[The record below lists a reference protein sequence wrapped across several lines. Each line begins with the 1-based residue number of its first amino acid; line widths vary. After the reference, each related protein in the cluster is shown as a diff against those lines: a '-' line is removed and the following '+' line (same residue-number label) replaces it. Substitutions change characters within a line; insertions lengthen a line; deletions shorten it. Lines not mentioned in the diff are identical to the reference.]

1 MRFTDV
7 RYVGWKKIGWAVF
20 EKNSFFHFWG
30 LLKIFWGLQN
40 LIWHQKPHLA
50 QKSSLAVKHA
60 HCTEKKSVS
69 IHEVTTAAVSHS
81 EVDNHADNMCVKCF
95 NARQEAELL
104 TVNVK

>member
-40 LIWHQKPHLA
+40 LIWHQKPQLWGWGGGGHTSCSDKRILEVPTN
-50 QKSSLAVKHA
+50 KSDISLPHGDLLHWGSKL
-60 HCTEKKSVS
+60 S
-69 IHEVTTAAVSHS
+69 
-81 EVDNHADNMCVKCF
+81 
-95 NARQEAELL
+95 ARKFSNNSTFLH
-104 TVNVK
+104 